1 MHVDQLTLTVILLF
15 DRKQRKRSDGSKPSG
30 DNLGSNKMIELFP
43 PTSPRDRHSDQE
55 SVTTAEPQSEP
66 EDFDD
71 HRSESIV
78 SSVGVHEADGT
89 EHDTRSVPTLEV
101 TTPSD
106 ADDRTSKGTCT
117 YFYCGFL
124 NTVEPHYYTVVYAW
138 AVKSWL

>member
-1 MHVDQLTLTVILLF
+1 MRDFWILSGNQIHKLETFSPKRSITVDVDQLTLTVILLLF
-15 DRKQRKRSDGSKPSG
+15 NRKQRKKSDGSKPSG

-78 SSVGVHEADGT
+78 SSIGVHEADGT
-89 EHDTRSVPTLEV
+89 ERDARSVPTLEV

-106 ADDRTSKGTCT
+106 ADDRTGKGT
-117 YFYCGFL
+117 
-124 NTVEPHYYTVVYAW
+124 
-138 AVKSWL
+138 

>member
-15 DRKQRKRSDGSKPSG
+15 DRKQRKRSDASKPSG
-30 DNLGSNKMIELFP
+30 DNLGSDRMIELFP
-43 PTSPRDRHSDQE
+43 PTSPQDRHSNQE

-78 SSVGVHEADGT
+78 SSIGVHEADGT
-89 EHDTRSVPTLEV
+89 ECDARSVPTLEV

-106 ADDRTSKGTCT
+106 ADDRTGKGT
-117 YFYCGFL
+117 
-124 NTVEPHYYTVVYAW
+124 
-138 AVKSWL
+138 

>member
-1 MHVDQLTLTVILLF
+1 MF

-30 DNLGSNKMIELFP
+30 DNLGSDRMIELFP

-78 SSVGVHEADGT
+78 SSIGVHEADGT
-89 EHDTRSVPTLEV
+89 ERDARSVPTLEV
-101 TTPSD
+101 TTPSE
-106 ADDRTSKGTCT
+106 ADDRTSKGT
-117 YFYCGFL
+117 
-124 NTVEPHYYTVVYAW
+124 
-138 AVKSWL
+138 